1 MWTYTWQNGRQ
12 LQKMQKSGVTAEFV
26 YNADGLRVQ
35 KTVNGV
41 ATKYTLHGKN
51 IVHMTSGTDELH
63 IFYDAQNR
71 PAVVVYNGVPYAY
84 VKSLQGDIVAI
95 LDENGNTVV
104 SYGYDAWGAPLW
116 CTGELAETLGKVQ
129 PFRYRGYVFDEET
142 GLYYLRS
149 RYYNPGWGRF
159 VNADCLI
166 GAKNN
171 IIQNCFAYCEN
182 APTLQKD
189 ADGMRSE
196 NEKKNEPR
204 VGVYSVGVA
213 SNVTCI
219 YECSYVQGYCWD
231 DYGNVGLFRTY
242 VGIPSEEELTVLKE
256 DPEAYFAAGMSGV
269 GVSVAY
275 VTSGVQARD
284 IFALAGKGC
293 YIGGGADILISA
305 GVDAVFLDANVN
317 EIVDNRPCD
326 GYQTSIGIGL
336 GLAPLHMGNS
346 FTIIK
351 PLKWKG
357 VRLSDEE
364 SKWMT
369 GRPDN

>member
-1 MWTYTWQNGRQ
+1 
-12 LQKMQKSGVTAEFV
+12 
-26 YNADGLRVQ
+26 
-35 KTVNGV
+35 
-41 ATKYTLHGKN
+41 
-51 IVHMTSGTDELH
+51 
-63 IFYDAQNR
+63 
-71 PAVVVYNGVPYAY
+71 VVVYNGVPYAY
-84 VKSLQGDIVAI
+84 VKSVQGDIVAI

-104 SYGYDAWGAPLW
+104 SYGYDAWGALLW

>member
-1 MWTYTWQNGRQ
+1 
-12 LQKMQKSGVTAEFV
+12 MQSIDTDAQFV
-26 YNADGLRVQ
+26 YNENGLRVK

-41 ATKYTLHGKN
+41 VTDYTLHGKN
-51 IVHMTSGTDELH
+51 IVHMKRGDDELH
-63 IFYDAQNR
+63 FFYDAQNR
-71 PAVVVYNGVPYAY
+71 PAVVVYNGTAYAY

-104 SYGYDAWGAPLW
+104 SYGYDAWGVPLW

-149 RYYNPGWGRF
+149 RYYNPRWGRF